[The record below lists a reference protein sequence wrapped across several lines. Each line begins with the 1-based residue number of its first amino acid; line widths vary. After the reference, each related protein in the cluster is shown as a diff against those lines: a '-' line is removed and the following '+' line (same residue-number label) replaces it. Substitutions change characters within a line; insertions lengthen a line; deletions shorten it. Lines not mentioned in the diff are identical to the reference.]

1 MVQTEAYP
9 SSLSS
14 DASVQ
19 DASSDLTESQKIR
32 RTVFDHRKEITSE
45 ELVSMRQKFYF
56 RGFERI
62 IQEVVTQIKA
72 ISPNLL

>member
-14 DASVQ
+14 DTSMQ

-32 RTVFDHRKEITSE
+32 RAVFDHRKEITSE